1 MSLRIRLTLLYST
14 LLGGILLF
22 FGVLVYLLVS
32 VQLLDQVDRTLKQT
46 TDDIIK
52 TAQIDPVGG
61 MEIVELPGVELT
73 SSVYVQLWTREGE
86 LRTSSP
92 GISQFSKPLSP
103 LDLEDSRL
111 VLRDVT
117 LRNAHLRVLTVPLV
131 LGNRPAG
138 VLQAATNLALVDSIR
153 STMLYVLVALT
164 VLSILFA
171 ALASWI
177 SIDRALAPL
186 QTVTQTAEQI
196 TRADDLSRRIPYKDN
211 DNQASDEIG
220 MLIHAFNHT
229 LERLE
234 NLFTSQQRFLADVSH
249 ELRTPLTVI
258 KGNADLIRK
267 FGADDESLDSI
278 KDESDRLTRLV
289 GDLLLLAQAESGK
302 LPLNLRPVEL
312 DLLLT
317 DVLQEMRV
325 LAGEKVKLRLTDID
339 QVLVQGDPDRLKQV
353 LINLISNAIHYT
365 PPGGDIYLTLSKTEG
380 QAKVIVRDT
389 GPGIPANDLP
399 HVFDR
404 FYRGEKSRTRS
415 KTSGFGL
422 GLSIAYW
429 IVDTH
434 GGRIEVDSHEAR
446 GTTFC
451 VYLPLLD
458 RNLQLITTNGKEQLK
473 A

>member
-1 MSLRIRLTLLYST
+1 MSLRLRLTLLYST
-14 LLGGILLF
+14 LLGGILLL

-32 VQLLDQVDRTLKQT
+32 ALLLDQVDRTLKLT
-46 TDDIIK
+46 TNDIIN
-52 TAQIDPVGG
+52 TAQIDPIGG
-61 MEIVELPGVELT
+61 MDIVELPGVELT
-73 SSVYVQLWTREGE
+73 SSVYVQLWTRDGH
-86 LRTSSP
+86 LRMSSP
-92 GISQFSKPLSP
+92 GIRQLSQPLGST
-103 LDLEDSRL
+103 DLGAAFPI
-111 VLRDVT
+111 LRDV
-117 LRNAHLRVLTVPLV
+117 NIQNVHLRVLTVPLI
-131 LGNRPAG
+131 LGSRPTG
-138 VLQAATNLALVDSIR
+138 VLQAATNLALVDAIR
-153 STMLYVLVALT
+153 NMLLYVLLGLT
-164 VLSILFA
+164 SVSILFA
-171 ALASWI
+171 ALASWV
-177 SIDRALAPL
+177 SIGRALAPL

-196 TRADDLSRRIPYKDN
+196 TRADDLSRRIPYHGP
-211 DNQASDEIG
+211 ASDEIG
-220 MLIHAFNHT
+220 LLIRAFNHT

-267 FGADDESLDSI
+267 FGADNESLDSI
-278 KDESDRLTRLV
+278 KDEADRLTRLV

-317 DVLQEMRV
+317 DVFQEMRV
-325 LAGEKVKLRLTDID
+325 LAGGKVKLKLTDID

-353 LINLISNAIHYT
+353 FINLISNAIHYT
-365 PPGGDIYLTLSKTEG
+365 PAGGDVYLTLSKSG
-380 QAKVIVRDT
+380 DKAKVIVRDT
-389 GPGIPANDLP
+389 GPGIPPEDVP

-434 GGRIEVDSHEAR
+434 GGRIEVDSHDAR

-458 RNLQLITTNGKEQLK
+458 RKN
-473 A
+473 